1 MQSKIILKNELNQII
16 KKLMDYYTVI
26 APQKEKEFLK
36 YGELANVEDIILDFP
51 GPSKIPPKSILFPQK
66 EILFTF
72 ELKNKNVKL
81 SDSKTSTQEKP
92 QILFGIRPCDTRSL
106 ALLKMFF
113 EWGNYKDV
121 YYSEKYNN
129 SIFIS
134 YACNS
139 PRSTCFCT
147 SVNGG
152 PFNKDNSD
160 LLLVDIG
167 KKYVL
172 SSLTD
177 KGDSVLEVL
186 SELKDATNQDLEKVK
201 RLEQEAKNSMKKV
214 PNIDKINE
222 DLEGMYDNEIWDT
235 LSEVCLGCATCTFL
249 CPTCHCFDV
258 LDERLDEHHGARIRI
273 WDTCQFPL
281 FSKHGSGHN
290 PRGTKSSRFRQR
302 VFHKFSYYPIN
313 YGVLGCVGCGRCI
326 NYCPMHSDIREELT
340 RIEEVK
346 KNLHKNKEGT

>member
-1 MQSKIILKNELNQII
+1 
-16 KKLMDYYTVI
+16 MDRYTVI
-26 APQKEKEFLK
+26 APQQEQDFLK
-36 YGELANVEDIILDFP
+36 YKELNNPKDIVLNFS
-51 GPSKIPPKSILFPQK
+51 GPSKIPPKSILFPQR

-72 ELKNKNVKL
+72 ELKDKNVKL
-81 SDSKTSTQEKP
+81 SDSRTISQEKP
-92 QILFGIRPCDTRSL
+92 RVIFGIRPCDTRSL

-121 YYSEKYNN
+121 LYSEKYND
-129 SIFIS
+129 SIFVS
-134 YACNS
+134 YSCNS
-139 PRSTCFCT
+139 PKSTCFCT

-152 PFNKDNSD
+152 PFNNNNSD
-160 LLLVDIG
+160 MLLVDIG
-167 KKYVL
+167 KKYIL
-172 SSLTD
+172 TSLTE
-177 KGDSVLEVL
+177 KGDSVLE
-186 SELKDATNQDLEKVK
+186 ELGGLLNASNQDLEKVK
-201 RLEQEAKNSMKKV
+201 VLEQEAKESMKKF
-214 PNIDKINE
+214 PIINDISQ

-235 LSEVCLGCATCTFL
+235 ISEVCLGCATCTFL

-258 LDERLDEHHGARIRI
+258 LDERIDEHHGARLRI

-302 VFHKFSYYPIN
+302 VFHKFNYYPEN

-326 NYCPMHSDIREELT
+326 NHCPMHSDIREELT
-340 RIEEVK
+340 RIKEVK